1 MSAPDSFWL
10 TNVKYLEDKRAV
22 LADFSRLNIRR
33 NLCLPFFPSFFASK
47 KRIKKEQ
54 LLSALSTLGKHFFKL
69 KEEKNAFKII
79 ASTFADLNKA
89 ANALFQEMNFSPVV
103 LQPERQFLLQQNWS
117 YFDCFR
123 FNSEK
128 EAQKIECNELPDIN
142 LPFFS
147 EPLNETIQQLLV
159 PDANSAMRILESIAL
174 SNALHLPLTNLSPSN
189 DTQAEALFENI
200 FWFNGESRHVPC
212 KRLGSPPAWHVP
224 SFSNATF
231 FDFSQLWPTI
241 LTKPFYNV
249 SLETIDCHCCK
260 PFALSLLEKGL
271 RKTASQ
277 AKTSLQNQR
286 FCEVPQKQS
295 FCRMGKAAFGE
306 PIGIDARNILPN
318 SIVSAEFLQDGFYF
332 DSAFPEFAARFH
344 AENEGKERRERR
356 MREFCLPFPP
366 IGPFDRGSI
375 AAIPLNDAIA
385 LTQRKKARIISL
397 NETHWFCLKQESA
410 VAKQII
416 LLQAKIALLE
426 KEANATEST
435 FLKEHNLN
443 AIQLLSNDCNFLF
456 NKAKAKVYAQLLS
469 SIAPHLQDRNS
480 AFFDEH
486 LGNAFAGI
494 AALVLSEFQQFSQ
507 QQGSRVVLLQQ
518 GNALVKS
525 EKPFSLI
532 EQFSAVQKI
541 PALIKLRN

>member
-1 MSAPDSFWL
+1 MLAPDSFWL
-10 TNVKYLEDKRAV
+10 IDVKYLEDKRAI

-47 KRIKKEQ
+47 KRVKKEQ
-54 LLSALSTLGKHFFKL
+54 LLSALSTLGKHFFEL
-69 KEEKNAFKII
+69 KEEKNAFKIT

-89 ANALFQEMNFSPVV
+89 ANALFQEMDFSPVV

-128 EAQKIECNELPDIN
+128 EPQKIECNELPDIN
-142 LPFFS
+142 QPFFS
-147 EPLNETIQQLLV
+147 EPLNETVQQLLV

-174 SNALHLPLTNLSPSN
+174 SNALRLPLANLPPCN
-189 DTQAEALFENI
+189 GTQAEALFENI

-224 SFSNATF
+224 SLLPEQKPGENMLRNSFSNATF

-249 SLETIDCHCCK
+249 SLETIDCPCCK
-260 PFALSLLEKGL
+260 PFSLFLHQQKKPGEKKAL
-271 RKTASQ
+271 
-277 AKTSLQNQR
+277 
-286 FCEVPQKQS
+286 
-295 FCRMGKAAFGE
+295 GKAAFGE
-306 PIGIDARNILPN
+306 PIGIDARNILP
-318 SIVSAEFLQDGFYF
+318 SSTVSAEFLQDGFYF
-332 DSAFPEFAARFH
+332 DSAFPEFAAGFH
-344 AENEGKERRERR
+344 AENEGRERRERR
-356 MREFCLPFPP
+356 MGEFCLPFPP

-375 AAIPLNDAIA
+375 AVIPLNDAIA

-426 KEANATEST
+426 KGANATESA
-435 FLKEHNLN
+435 FLKEHGLN
-443 AIQLLSNDCNFLF
+443 AIQLLGNDCNFLF
-456 NKAKAKVYAQLLS
+456 NKAKANVFTRLLS
-469 SIAPHLQDRNS
+469 SIASHLQDRSS
-480 AFFDEH
+480 AFFDEN
-486 LGNAFAGI
+486 LANAVAGI

-525 EKPFSLI
+525 EKPLSLI

-541 PALIKLRN
+541 PALIRLRN

>member
-1 MSAPDSFWL
+1 MAPTPDSFWL
-10 TNVKYLEDKRAV
+10 TDVKYLEDKRAV

-33 NLCLPFFPSFFASK
+33 NLCLPFVPSFFASK
-47 KRIKKEQ
+47 KRVKKEQ
-54 LLSALSTLGKHFFKL
+54 LLSALSALGKQPFEL
-69 KEEKNAFKII
+69 NEEKSAFKIT
-79 ASTFADLNKA
+79 AATFADLNKA
-89 ANALFQEMNFSPVV
+89 ANALFQEMNFSPIV

-117 YFDCFR
+117 YFDCFH
-123 FNSEK
+123 FTSEK
-128 EAQKIECNELPDIN
+128 EPQKIECNELPGIN

-147 EPLNETIQQLLV
+147 EPLNETVQQLLGV
-159 PDANSAMRILESIAL
+159 DANSAMRILESIAL
-174 SNALHLPLTNLSPSN
+174 SNALRLPLTNLSPRN
-189 DTQAEALFENI
+189 DTHAEALFENI
-200 FWFNGESRHVPC
+200 FWFNGESRHLPC

-260 PFALSLLEKGL
+260 PFAV
-271 RKTASQ
+271 
-277 AKTSLQNQR
+277 AKASLQNQG

-306 PIGIDARNILPN
+306 PIGIDARNILP
-318 SIVSAEFLQDGFYF
+318 SSTVSAEFLQDGFYF
-332 DSAFPEFAARFH
+332 DSSFPEFAARFH
-344 AENEGKERRERR
+344 AENEGRERRERR

-385 LTQRKKARIISL
+385 LTQRNKARIISL

-416 LLQAKIALLE
+416 LLQAKIALIE
-426 KEANATEST
+426 KEANATESV
-435 FLKEHNLN
+435 FLKEHGLN
-443 AIQLLSNDCNFLF
+443 AIQLLNNDCNFLF
-456 NKAKAKVYAQLLS
+456 NKAKAKVCAQLLS
-469 SIAPHLQDRNS
+469 SIAQHLQDRNS
-480 AFFDEH
+480 AFFDEN
-486 LGNAFAGI
+486 LGNAVAGI
-494 AALVLSEFQQFSQ
+494 AALILSEFQLFSQ

-525 EKPFSLI
+525 EKPLSLI
-532 EQFSAVQKI
+532 EQFSMVQKI
-541 PALIKLRN
+541 PALIRLRN

>member
-1 MSAPDSFWL
+1 M
-10 TNVKYLEDKRAV
+10 EDKRAV

-47 KRIKKEQ
+47 KRVKKEQ
-54 LLSALSTLGKHFFKL
+54 LLSALSALGKHFFEL
-69 KEEKNAFKII
+69 KEEKNAFKIT
-79 ASTFADLNKA
+79 AATFADLNKA
-89 ANALFQEMNFSPVV
+89 ANALFQEMNFSPIV

-117 YFDCFR
+117 YFDYFH

-147 EPLNETIQQLLV
+147 EPLNETVQQLLV

-174 SNALHLPLTNLSPSN
+174 SNALRLPLTNLSPSN
-189 DTQAEALFENI
+189 DTQVEALFENI
-200 FWFNGESRHVPC
+200 FFFNGESRHVPC

-260 PFALSLLEKGL
+260 P
-271 RKTASQ
+271 
-277 AKTSLQNQR
+277 
-286 FCEVPQKQS
+286 
-295 FCRMGKAAFGE
+295 
-306 PIGIDARNILPN
+306 IGIDAGNILP
-318 SIVSAEFLQDGFYF
+318 SSTVSAEFLQDGFYF

-344 AENEGKERRERR
+344 AENEGRERRERR

-385 LTQRKKARIISL
+385 LAQRKKARVISL

-416 LLQAKIALLE
+416 LLQAKMALLE
-426 KEANATEST
+426 REANATESA
-435 FLKEHNLN
+435 FLKEHGLN
-443 AIQLLSNDCNFLF
+443 AIQLLNNDCDFLF
-456 NKAKAKVYAQLLS
+456 NKAKANVFTRLLS
-469 SIAPHLQDRNS
+469 AIAPHLQDRNS
-480 AFFDEH
+480 AFFDET
-486 LGNAFAGI
+486 LANAFAGI

-507 QQGSRVVLLQQ
+507 QQGSRVVLLQH

-541 PALIKLRN
+541 PALIRLRN